1 MDFEKAKRIIDKT
14 THGEFSFYADFV
26 NETIQKLN
34 LDKSS
39 KILDIGTGWG
49 IMSILLALNG
59 YNVSTGEPEGK
70 AEEHFEE
77 HHHHENSHTN
87 WRESAKAVGV
97 IDKIEFQHLDA
108 EDLPFPEQSF
118 DAIFMLD
125 TLQHIKHKEQ
135 ALKECLRVVKPQGIV
150 SIFEMN
156 EKGVEYCQKEYGF
169 TPDLVIP
176 MNHLKGENKVSV
188 EVISGKLV
196 NAYILRQTERK
207 SEKVEVSKTIPVVL

>member
-1 MDFEKAKRIIDKT
+1 VDFEEAKRILDKT

-34 LDKSS
+34 LDRGS
-39 KILDIGTGWG
+39 KLLDIGTGWG
-49 IMSILLALNG
+49 IMSILLAFNG
-59 YNVSTGEPEGK
+59 YNVLTGEPEGK
-70 AEEHFEE
+70 AEEEHFDEYN
-77 HHHHENSHTN
+77 HHENAHLN
-87 WRESAKAVGV
+87 WRESANAVGV
-97 IDKIEFQHLDA
+97 IDKIEFQHLDV

-135 ALKECLRVVKPQGIV
+135 ALEECLRVVKPKGIV

-156 EKGVEYCQKEYGF
+156 ERGIEYCQKEYGF
-169 TPDLVIP
+169 TLDLVIP
-176 MNHLKGENKVSV
+176 MNHLKDDNEVSV

-196 NAYILRQTERK
+196 NAYILR
-207 SEKVEVSKTIPVVL
+207 KT